1 MYRHSVLAGTI
12 LAAAVTTVSA
22 AGANA
27 QQFQANFSGFQ
38 ELGALNAETGAI
50 LSTGQGTLAL
60 NLNQPAGTL
69 TFTLTYSGLSEPVT
83 QAHIHF
89 GKVHV
94 PGGIIV
100 FFCTNINNGPVG
112 TQACPAGGGTVS
124 GTITGANIVGPAA
137 QNIPA
142 GHFAGLVAALLSDT
156 AYGNIHTTKFP
167 AGEIRGQIHQVE
179 DQQGQNQN
187 QQGNQN

>member
-1 MYRHSVLAGTI
+1 MYRHSVLAGAI

-142 GHFAGLVAALLSDT
+142 GDFAGLVAALLSDT